1 MGQEKRWA
9 EVEKTLNSR
18 SQARVMADM
27 RVSGRRVN
35 NRVQSR
41 GAFDSD
47 VANFVS
53 AKTCRHE
60 KYLFNLV
67 TLTSKVTSKVIPIIS
82 HRCSFVFLVILHAFC
97 GPNQSN
103 QGNQRH

>member
-9 EVEKTLNSR
+9 EVEKTLDRR

-27 RVSGRRVN
+27 RVVGRCKSSGETVRCVN
-35 NRVQSR
+35 NRVQSH
-41 GAFDSD
+41 GAFEPPHSN

-60 KYLFNLV
+60 KYLFTIV
-67 TLTSKVTSKVIPIIS
+67 TV
-82 HRCSFVFLVILHAFC
+82 
-97 GPNQSN
+97 
-103 QGNQRH
+103 